1 MEPEQNDSCKLVILL
16 QVARDEEN
24 RAVIINCLFF
34 IQIIKVLYAQAI
46 FIYDLVQNKPELF

>member
-1 MEPEQNDSCKLVILL
+1 MEPEQNDSCKVVILL

-34 IQIIKVLYAQAI
+34 IQIIKVLYVQAI
-46 FIYDLVQNKPELF
+46 YF